1 LPAPSMSLIT
11 PAPPAEL
18 ECSVSGAGEGADF
31 TGGATGTRQ
40 PAGLRPVGEGPAS
53 ELCALFLCHPE
64 RSLRFV
70 SSRAKPKATRILALP
85 ATPPFSRGSSAC
97 TQIEY
102 EYRST

>member
-1 LPAPSMSLIT
+1 VLPAPSMSLIT

-40 PAGLRPVGEGPAS
+40 AAGLRPVGEGPAS
-53 ELCALFLCHPE
+53 ELCALFLVSFRGNPKGTPDP
-64 RSLRFV
+64 RFARY
-70 SSRAKPKATRILALP
+70 S
-85 ATPPFSRGSSAC
+85 PFSRGSSAC